1 MTNHQCINDK
11 NVTMTDSTICVG
23 NKKDMFA
30 LLKTDFHVTDG
41 QHTYFVN
48 VAL

>member
-23 NKKDMFA
+23 NK
-30 LLKTDFHVTDG
+30 
-41 QHTYFVN
+41 
-48 VAL
+48 